1 MQLSVFPG
9 EAATER
15 LHRASRVGGD
25 LATKSTDE
33 ILLADDAALGEVAL
47 EFTLRLERLDLS
59 AEALQLVLPLAELLL
74 RAQSLGL
81 ARSFGEG
88 GGVALV
94 YRQVQLVF
102 RPGEFLAQRV
112 GVVGGELGGGGG
124 VLRLARATTRV
135 VRLGGER
142 ARVSSRS
149 AATRSPSATQRDAT
163 SEGKARERARV
174 FGIADPPGR
183 PGAVGAVDDDRAVGI
198 GGGREGRRTPPPR
211 VLTRAGGSACPPRR
225 DEGRRGEW

>member
-1 MQLSVFPG
+1 MIRDAIRPGRRRRHLRGGERAFLLAQPRRQLVVLLHLLVQLSVFPG

-124 VLRLARATTRV
+124 VLRLARATARV

-142 ARVSSRS
+142 ACLLAERGD
-149 AATRSPSATQRDAT
+149 ALAERDAT
-163 SEGKARERARV
+163 RRNLRGEKARERARV
-174 FGIADPPGR
+174 FGIADPP
-183 PGAVGAVDDDRAVGI
+183 
-198 GGGREGRRTPPPR
+198 
-211 VLTRAGGSACPPRR
+211 
-225 DEGRRGEW
+225 